1 MEYTIVPSVYNALC
15 LRSNLHSTRSNSLPL
30 PLFASLDIVFGH
42 SFATM
47 KFALA
52 SILTLAV
59 AAVASPI
66 QELGRRADSN
76 TIMED
81 IQTVR
86 VYFSRKQS
94 NLVSQVIRLLQIAQ
108 QSSALNTQANTINIV
123 NAFFQGSVSL
133 ERLHNATTLTLSS
146 QNIVNGLQQIIT
158 SGSKAM

>member
-1 MEYTIVPSVYNALC
+1 
-15 LRSNLHSTRSNSLPL
+15 
-30 PLFASLDIVFGH
+30 
-42 SFATM
+42 M

-94 NLVSQVIRLLQIAQ
+94 NLVSQVIRLP
-108 QSSALNTQANTINIV
+108 
-123 NAFFQGSVSL
+123 
-133 ERLHNATTLTLSS
+133 
-146 QNIVNGLQQIIT
+146 
-158 SGSKAM
+158 